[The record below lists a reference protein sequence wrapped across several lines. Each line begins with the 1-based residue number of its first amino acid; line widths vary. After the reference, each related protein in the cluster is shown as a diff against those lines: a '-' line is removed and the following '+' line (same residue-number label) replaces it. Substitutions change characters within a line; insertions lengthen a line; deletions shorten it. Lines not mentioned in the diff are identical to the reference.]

1 MQKHNYI
8 NNLLILNLQKKKTG
22 LITAISR
29 KESSIVDVQ
38 QGSKYASAQRTLNQ
52 SASSY
57 AKKSMP
63 SLAIEKKVLIKTKDL
78 LDQGQL

>member
-1 MQKHNYI
+1 MEKHNYI
-8 NNLLILNLQKKKTG
+8 NNLLIVNLQKKKTG

-52 SASSY
+52 GASSY